1 VLFSSCSGCGQFS
14 FLLVSILG
22 RQKVQQFMSRNEE
35 LREQIAF
42 FEEAIQSFKEQAE
55 EAGLSQDQ
63 INASVV
69 SIEEQKNELFI
80 ELVFLEHGSDW

>member
-1 VLFSSCSGCGQFS
+1 VGSFR

-35 LREQIAF
+35 LREKIAF
-42 FEEAIQSFKEQAE
+42 FEEAIQSFKGQAE

-69 SIEEQKNELFI
+69 SMEEQKNELFI
-80 ELVFLEHGSDW
+80 ELVFLEHGSEW

>member
-1 VLFSSCSGCGQFS
+1 
-14 FLLVSILG
+14 
-22 RQKVQQFMSRNEE
+22 MSRNEE

-55 EAGLSQDQ
+55 EAGLSQGQ

-69 SIEEQKNELFI
+69 SMEEQKQELFI